1 MKKSLLLLTTLYFLS
16 AQIML
21 AQDLIRFMDKSGFW
35 GYKDKK
41 TDKVKIKA
49 EWDYAYEFDSS
60 KTTRVCKGC
69 RNLGLDLWDF
79 SNENVLIYGIDKN
92 GVTFEPHGTGTV
104 YETDHLIIGRSDG
117 LYGIFRE
124 GDVEFIPQYNKI
136 EPTYPFAGNFLI
148 MKDNLWGMI
157 NSKGDIVLPME
168 YNKISSDDGNYFI
181 LQKGENNF
189 LNPKKEIKRGI
200 ANKNGK
206 ILVPLGDNGFS
217 NISNGVCILAKTIGG
232 KLKYGIVDTLNR
244 EIVPS
249 KYDNVYSFYNGL
261 IPVCINCEEVY
272 VGDNLWIVH
281 GSWGIVDKNG
291 KEIIAPSE
299 GKGKIDQMLSFQEGM
314 VWFCQG
320 CRFDKT
326 SNWRKGLWKG
336 GKYGFIDSLGKIIVP
351 AIYDSAQIF
360 INGLA
365 KVVIQ
370 KNKIRKIGFI
380 DRTGK
385 EVIPLTDKYKDITFF
400 NEGLA
405 AAFTGRKFA
414 YIDLKGNEAIPA
426 KFDEAENFYN
436 GYAVVTVNE
445 KKGLINTKGE
455 FIIIPEY
462 ETMYPDHWRK
472 DVYEVRK
479 NEDKFW
485 VNLKNE
491 KIFDK

>member
-136 EPTYPFAGNFLI
+136 
-148 MKDNLWGMI
+148 
-157 NSKGDIVLPME
+157 
-168 YNKISSDDGNYFI
+168 
-181 LQKGENNF
+181 
-189 LNPKKEIKRGI
+189 
-200 ANKNGK
+200 
-206 ILVPLGDNGFS
+206 
-217 NISNGVCILAKTIGG
+217 
-232 KLKYGIVDTLNR
+232 
-244 EIVPS
+244 VPS

-351 AIYDSAQIF
+351 SIYDSAQIF